1 MQINVQKFREMQR
14 NSEKSREMQ
23 ISRDILMTLMTH
35 GNVIFDILEPLAFR
49 NISHVGSYRNLK
61 NLKKFVHA
69 CMVNVIHA
77 KALPGFVLY
86 VEHSIGDCEKQVAT
100 QMPCRETIR
109 KALRV
114 IIQIL
119 RALIYIQA

>member
-1 MQINVQKFREMQR
+1 M
-14 NSEKSREMQ
+14 SYL
-23 ISRDILMTLMTH
+23 ISLNPLH
-35 GNVIFDILEPLAFR
+35 LE
-49 NISHVGSYRNLK
+49 NIAI
-61 NLKKFVHA
+61 LKKFVHE
-69 CMVNVIHA
+69 CVVNVIHA

>member
-1 MQINVQKFREMQR
+1 
-14 NSEKSREMQ
+14 
-23 ISRDILMTLMTH
+23 
-35 GNVIFDILEPLAFR
+35 
-49 NISHVGSYRNLK
+49 
-61 NLKKFVHA
+61 
-69 CMVNVIHA
+69 MVNVIHA

-119 RALIYIQA
+119 RALIYTEIYTNIVEGQSWSRYNDIMNHCNVKRQDCSKFENFGKVADMYVIDQDKH